1 MLMLSNEYISTWLV
15 IINGSGTIT
24 PEENCPQPSK
34 EQWKIKMLLIED
46 LIMNISGTKHG
57 RKGGKQV
64 INDNWVK
71 KSYDHCL
78 LSFQYI

>member
-1 MLMLSNEYISTWLV
+1 
-15 IINGSGTIT
+15 
-24 PEENCPQPSK
+24 
-34 EQWKIKMLLIED
+34 
-46 LIMNISGTKHG
+46 MNISGTKHG

-78 LSFQYI
+78 LSFQYIWSYLKNRSKCSLIADLFKILITFFTLDFQPWFLGALSTPMSLVSFDV

>member
-1 MLMLSNEYISTWLV
+1 
-15 IINGSGTIT
+15 
-24 PEENCPQPSK
+24 
-34 EQWKIKMLLIED
+34 
-46 LIMNISGTKHG
+46 MNISGTKHG

-78 LSFQYI
+78 LSFQYIWSYLKKQV